1 MPDVEDM
8 GAGGQE
14 GMTQDEKWM
23 KNYEDVV
30 GFIEANHRNPSRH
43 RIEEHNM
50 LNWLKASRKLINAG
64 KMKPERVK
72 KFEELQEL
80 MEEYKRVNQYQ

>member
-1 MPDVEDM
+1 
-8 GAGGQE
+8 
-14 GMTQDEKWM
+14 MTQDEKWM
-23 KNYEDVV
+23 ARYEEVV
-30 GFIEANHRNPSRH
+30 RFIEANHRNPSKH

-72 KFEELQEL
+72 MFEKLHALTKQ
-80 MEEYKRVNQYQ
+80 YRRNNQY

>member
-1 MPDVEDM
+1 
-8 GAGGQE
+8 
-14 GMTQDEKWM
+14 MTQEEKWM
-23 KNYEDVV
+23 ARYNEVME
-30 GFIEANHRNPSRH
+30 FIKTNKRNPSRH

-72 KFEELQEL
+72 MFEELQEL

>member
-1 MPDVEDM
+1 
-8 GAGGQE
+8 
-14 GMTQDEKWM
+14 M

-50 LNWLKASRKLINAG
+50 LNWLKACRKMINAG
-64 KMKPERVK
+64 KMRPERVK
-72 KFEELQEL
+72 KFEKLLALAEL
-80 MEEYKRVNQYQ
+80 YRRKNQYE

>member
-1 MPDVEDM
+1 
-8 GAGGQE
+8 
-14 GMTQDEKWM
+14 MTQDEKWQA
-23 KNYEDVV
+23 KYEEVV
-30 GFIEANHRNPSRH
+30 RFIEANHRNPSKH

-64 KMKPERVK
+64 KMRPERVK

>member
-1 MPDVEDM
+1 
-8 GAGGQE
+8 
-14 GMTQDEKWM
+14 M

-50 LNWLKASRKLINAG
+50 LNWLKACRKMINAG
-64 KMKPERVK
+64 KMRPERVEK
-72 KFEELQEL
+72 IRKLLEMTEQ
-80 MEEYKRVNQYQ
+80 YRRKNQWE

>member
-1 MPDVEDM
+1 MK
-8 GAGGQE
+8 
-14 GMTQDEKWM
+14 QDEKWIIKYNEVM
-23 KNYEDVV
+23 D
-30 GFIEANHRNPSRH
+30 FIKTNKRNPSRH

-50 LNWLKASRKLINAG
+50 LNWLKACRKMINAE

>member
-1 MPDVEDM
+1 
-8 GAGGQE
+8 
-14 GMTQDEKWM
+14 MTHDEKWM
-23 KNYEDVV
+23 TRYEEVV
-30 GFIEANHRNPSRH
+30 RFIEANHRNPSKH

-72 KFEELQEL
+72 MFEMLQEL
-80 MEEYKRVNQYQ
+80 MEEHKRVNQYQ

>member
-1 MPDVEDM
+1 
-8 GAGGQE
+8 
-14 GMTQDEKWM
+14 M

-50 LNWLKASRKLINAG
+50 LNWLKACRKMINAE
-64 KMKPERVK
+64 KMRPERVK